1 MAACRGCRAPNLE
14 VVLDLGNM
22 PLANGLLSK
31 EDLSRPEPRYPL
43 ALAFCST
50 CYLAQITEIVPPEVL
65 FREYAYFSSVSD
77 AMVEHARELV
87 AMLARTRGLDGTS
100 LVIEPASNDGYLLQ
114 HYVARGIPVLGI
126 EPARN
131 VAAAA
136 MARGIPTLAEFL
148 DREAGERLAREG
160 KLADVVHANNVL
172 AHVPAL
178 DSFVAAMATV
188 LKPTGVI
195 VIETPYVRD
204 LVDRLEFDTIY
215 HEHVFYYSLTSL
227 ELVFARHGLMI
238 SDVEHVPIH
247 GGSLRV
253 FVVPD
258 GAARATRAVSTMLAE
273 EAAAGMRTVEYFNG
287 FAHRV
292 LALGDELR
300 ATLVRAKSAGESIA
314 AYGAAA
320 KGAVLLN
327 AFGIGTETIDF
338 VADRSPHKQ
347 GRFMPGVHI
356 PIQPVEDLETAQPD
370 ACLLLAWN
378 FADEILEQQRRYRA
392 TGGRFIIPAPHVRL
406 V

>member
-1 MAACRGCRAPNLE
+1 MAACRGCGAPNPE

-43 ALAFCST
+43 ALSFCST

-238 SDVEHVPIH
+238 SDVEHVSIH

-338 VADRSPHKQ
+338 VADRSPYKQ

-356 PIQPVEDLETAQPD
+356 PIRPVEDLETAQPD